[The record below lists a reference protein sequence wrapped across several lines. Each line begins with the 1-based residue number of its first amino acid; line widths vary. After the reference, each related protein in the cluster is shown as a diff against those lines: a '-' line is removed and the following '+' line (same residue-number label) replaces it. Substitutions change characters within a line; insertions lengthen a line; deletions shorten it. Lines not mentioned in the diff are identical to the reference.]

1 MSRKVPSFGQLIGYI
16 DRDDDAEA
24 YTLRHNLMGRD
35 QDHIRTEFET
45 NGSLLQKRKN
55 GVYLYHEIIS
65 ISRAEGLSPEDQ
77 KDRLYDIARTYVDA
91 RCPDNM
97 VYGGLH
103 ADKDH
108 SYHMHLMISANRAGD
123 AKRLRL
129 TKAQF
134 REIQIQTERHVLE
147 KYPELEQK
155 VAIEKQSDRG
165 RQKGEAELERRTG
178 KRPKREEVLER
189 VTMAF
194 EASLD
199 KQSLLDALGRENLE
213 LYVRGKNLG
222 VIDHESGKRHRLKT
236 LDLDMADRVAIRM
249 EDGDRTQDPEDLKQE
264 AELETDRQQDGGP
277 DRVEPEQVKDM
288 DPGLDEPVDD
298 RESKKPAGEK
308 EKGVGEE
315 KLDERRRSKAR
326 RIRDTDRNK
335 GRDGETVKRRDRSEK
350 SDRQKQR
357 KSDAQAENIREADNE
372 SYVKKDS
379 SADLKQDPSK
389 QDPKADQ
396 ERHKPAGRDVEPNV
410 DQPSG
415 IDAETDG
422 GSLLATAS
430 KWLDRANT
438 AGKRAKHE
446 IEEFGKVLR
455 TGLTGQDEEIGKTSA
470 EKEAEDKRDYEKDTQ
485 SRENLSGREQEKARA
500 KTSDRS
506 DTDQD
511 RSDPKD
517 QAKDRTKDPRDQWR
531 EEISRA
537 RDAGRSEDR
546 DGGDRDMD

>member
-1 MSRKVPSFGQLIGYI
+1 MIIKSMSRKVPSFGQLIGYI
-16 DRDDDAEA
+16 DRDDDAQT

-77 KDRLYDIARTYVDA
+77 KDRLYDIAQTYVDA
-91 RCPDNM
+91 RCPENM

-108 SYHMHLMISANRAGD
+108 SYHMHLMISSNRAGD

-155 VAIEKQSDRG
+155 VAMEKQSDHG
-165 RQKGEAELERRTG
+165 RKKGEAELERRTG

-189 VTMAF
+189 VTVAF
-194 EASLD
+194 DQSQD
-199 KQSLLDALGRENLE
+199 KQTLLDALGRENLE
-213 LYVRGKNLG
+213 LYIRGKTLG
-222 VIDHESGKRHRLKT
+222 VIDHESGKKHRLKT
-236 LDLDMADRVAIRM
+236 LDLEMADRIAIRM
-249 EDGDRTQDPEDLKQE
+249 EDGDRAQDPKELNQD
-264 AELETDRQQDGGP
+264 AELETDRQNAGGP
-277 DRVEPEQVKDM
+277 DRGEAEQDKGVDPEVH
-288 DPGLDEPVDD
+288 D
-298 RESKKPAGEK
+298 RAGEK
-308 EKGVGEE
+308 EKELGDE
-315 KLDERRRSKAR
+315 KRHEPERKKKRRSKERSPDKERSRSTA
-326 RIRDTDRNK
+326 NK
-335 GRDGETVKRRDRSEK
+335 RDRAAKPEQEK
-350 SDRQKQR
+350 TH
-357 KSDAQAENIREADNE
+357 KSDAREQNAREADNE
-372 SYVKKDS
+372 HYVKKDS
-379 SADLKQDPSK
+379 NADLKRDPSK
-389 QDPKADQ
+389 HNPKVDQ
-396 ERHKPAGRDVEPNV
+396 ERHQPAGRDVEPGV

-430 KWLDRANT
+430 KWLDRAST

-455 TGLTGQDEEIGKTSA
+455 TGLTGQDEEIGKTRA
-470 EKEAEDKRDYEKDTQ
+470 EKEAEDKRDYDKDIQ
-485 SRENLSGREQEKARA
+485 SRENLSGREQEKARSKA
-500 KTSDRS
+500 SDRT

-517 QAKDRTKDPRDQWR
+517 QAKDQTEDPRYQWR

-546 DGGDRDMD
+546 DGGDREMD